1 MIGRLA
7 CYHYFYNIRRI
18 YELYFRKQGM
28 KKYILILGL
37 AAATALPARGQE
49 FRCNIS
55 VSADRIQAANRNLF
69 YTMQSQMYEFLNNRR
84 WTEHTFSMEERI
96 ECNIFI
102 RLDEQISADEFKGSI
117 QVQLKRPVFNATYES
132 TVLNIKDNDFQC
144 RYVEYQPLEF
154 NETSNRDNLTN
165 ILAFYAYVILGFD
178 YDSFAPGG
186 GTPYFQ
192 KAQAIVNNSQNAR
205 EKGWKAFESER
216 NRYWLIENIM
226 NRSYSGM
233 RDCMYTYH
241 RMGLDI
247 MADKPEEGRA
257 SIAEALR
264 SVQQVF
270 RRRPSTYI
278 LQIFFDAKSDELVNI
293 FSKSYPDERN
303 RVLAILNE
311 VDPSNGA
318 KYKKIEES
326 ESF

>member
-1 MIGRLA
+1 
-7 CYHYFYNIRRI
+7 
-18 YELYFRKQGM
+18 M
-28 KKYILILGL
+28 KRCFFILLFAVAVL
-37 AAATALPARGQE
+37 SEALGQE

-55 VSADRIQAANRNLF
+55 VSAERIQGANRNLF
-69 YTMQSQMYEFLNNRR
+69 YTMQSDLYEFINNRR
-84 WTEHTFSMEERI
+84 WTEHAYSMEERI
-96 ECNIFI
+96 ECNMFI

-117 QVQLKRPVFNATYES
+117 QIQVKRPVFNSSYE
-132 TVLNIKDNDFQC
+132 TTLLNIKDNDFQC
-144 RYVEYQPLEF
+144 KYVEFQPMEF

-165 ILAFYAYVILGFD
+165 IIAFYAYIILGFD
-178 YDSFAPGG
+178 YDSFSREG
-186 GTPYFQ
+186 GTPYFE

-205 EKGWKAFESER
+205 EKGWRAFESER

-233 RDCMYTYH
+233 RDCYFNYH
-241 RMGLDI
+241 RMGLDM
-247 MADKPEEGRA
+247 MADKTEEGR
-257 SIAEALR
+257 SNIAEAMK

-303 RVLAILNE
+303 RVVAILNE
-311 VDPSNGA
+311 VDPSNGS
-318 KYKKIEES
+318 KYQKIQES